1 MGQFFYTTLSGTP
14 FVDSDRIV
22 LFITFLYS
30 IYSIMATNRPNWWQ
44 EASQTYP
51 INEPLTNILGRKAN
65 KTINQPNSI
74 ISAIES

>member
-30 IYSIMATNRPNWWQ
+30 IYSIMATNNWWQ
-44 EASQTYP
+44 EASQTYS
-51 INEPLTNILGRKAN
+51 INEPLTNILGREAN
-65 KTINQPNSI
+65 KTINPSNSI